1 MDAPKQREPSSVIN
15 LMDALP
21 PEPNEAARDENLHH
35 ERAIIE
41 HPRKLDAPT
50 PDKRKLD
57 SYRDTLTVFGL
68 FAVMMICYALQG
80 RGHWFVLVF
89 AGRCLLASA

>member
-1 MDAPKQREPSSVIN
+1 M
-15 LMDALP
+15 LY

-35 ERAIIE
+35 EWAIIE

-57 SYRDTLTVFGL
+57 S
-68 FAVMMICYALQG
+68 
-80 RGHWFVLVF
+80 
-89 AGRCLLASA
+89 

>member
-1 MDAPKQREPSSVIN
+1 MDLIGDAKAASAIACIIALATLHKNLKMQRDRV
-15 LMDALP
+15 
-21 PEPNEAARDENLHH
+21 AANLHH

-57 SYRDTLTVFGL
+57 S
-68 FAVMMICYALQG
+68 
-80 RGHWFVLVF
+80 
-89 AGRCLLASA
+89 